1 MYAINESVL
10 PVPLFWLVE
19 LIVALPLD
27 EVALELLP
35 MPALTLGLTVKL
47 LVIPTAPTKP
57 KALPW
62 ACAEKPV
69 LLVSDVLAVM
79 LID

>member
-1 MYAINESVL
+1 MPIVFELAPPITPPTMLFVYAINESVL

-35 MPALTLGLTVKL
+35 IPALTLGLTVKL
-47 LVIPTAPTKP
+47 LSIPVPPAKP
-57 KALPW
+57 KALP
-62 ACAEKPV
+62 
-69 LLVSDVLAVM
+69 
-79 LID
+79 